1 MQSPRAAV
9 RAKLEASG
17 CGSNRDDISIYWPA
31 CSGSQNIEKSRSSS
45 PVMMVLLRSLR
56 RRRLRDRRTADAPT
70 SAPAH
75 FSVAMETR
83 ALCVRLLAD
92 SGGIEDSLIYAR
104 HKMADG

>member
-45 PVMMVLLRSLR
+45 PVMTVLLRSLR
-56 RRRLRDRRTADAPT
+56 RRRLRDRRMPQ
-70 SAPAH
+70 PQH
-75 FSVAMETR
+75 RPVAMETR
-83 ALCVRLLAD
+83 AMCVRLLAN